1 MSMTT
6 VLKKLSPVIVDKLKG
21 KIKSVTY
28 PNLTETNR
36 QHPDNCITRLKD
48 KNTHCTVGKGSL
60 GEKHTS
66 KRIALTN
73 GN

>member
-1 MSMTT
+1 
-6 VLKKLSPVIVDKLKG
+6 
-21 KIKSVTY
+21 VTY